1 MKLVIALKKYF
12 EADGGRPVSMSEMK
26 DFLAVITDAD
36 RAEYIAWFQSQ
47 GVQVEA

>member
-26 DFLAVITDAD
+26 DFLSAITDSD
-36 RAEYIAWFQSQ
+36 RAEYVAWFNAQ